1 MTKKSADSGDAHAES
16 AGSLIDDLR
25 AIARDAE
32 ELLRATEGHAS
43 ERVEEIRA
51 RAQESLEGAKER
63 LRTIGDDAEQR
74 VRTAARSTDDYV
86 RENPWKAIAIAVGIG
101 FLIGSF
107 GRRR

>member
-1 MTKKSADSGDAHAES
+1 MTKKTTRTDDGDDIS
-16 AGSLIDDLR
+16 SGSLIDDLR

-51 RAQESLEGAKER
+51 RAQDSLAGAKER

-101 FLIGSF
+101 FLIGSL